1 MDIVTVG
8 PWVVLLETVGRL
20 RVVVVNSQQEL
31 VSHIISHTE
40 KGSVSVH
47 DNVMHQQTVKVP
59 LCNLGNM
66 RSGQKV
72 PGLSSEGAVRHYC
85 AAQGR
90 TVNQYF
96 YLRATRR
103 LPDAV
108 LRNRQEM
115 AVC

>member
-1 MDIVTVG
+1 
-8 PWVVLLETVGRL
+8 LLETDVRL

-31 VSHIISHTE
+31 VSPIISHTE

-47 DNVMHQQTVKVP
+47 DNVMHPQIVKVA
-59 LCNLGNM
+59 LCNLGKT

-72 PGLSSEGAVRHYC
+72 TGLSSEGAVRHYC

-90 TVNQYF
+90 NLNQHF

-108 LRNRQEM
+108 RRSRQEM